1 MVLEPYIFFK
11 RGDKVK
17 FAEGF
22 LFGSLVSLMGCV
34 AFKFMFPEAEE
45 EMCHSVKKISKDM
58 GKDLE
63 NMK

>member
-1 MVLEPYIFFK
+1 M
-11 RGDKVK
+11 K

-22 LFGSLVSLMGCV
+22 VCGMALTLGGCV
-34 AFKFMFPEAEE
+34 AFKFLFPEAEE

-58 GKDLE
+58 AKDLE

>member
-1 MVLEPYIFFK
+1 M
-11 RGDKVK
+11 K

-22 LFGSLVSLMGCV
+22 LVGSMISLVGCV
-34 AFKFMFPEAEE
+34 VFKFMFPEAEE
-45 EMCHSVKKISKDM
+45 EMCHSIKKISKDM

>member
-1 MVLEPYIFFK
+1 M
-11 RGDKVK
+11 K

-22 LFGSLVSLMGCV
+22 LTGMVLTLTGCV
-34 AFKFMFPEAEE
+34 VFKFLFPSAEE
-45 EMCHSVKKISKDM
+45 EMCHSVKKITKDM

>member
-1 MVLEPYIFFK
+1 M
-11 RGDKVK
+11 K

-22 LFGSLVSLMGCV
+22 LLGSVMSLVGCV
-34 AFKFMFPEAEE
+34 VFKFMFPEAEE
-45 EMCHSVKKISKDM
+45 EMCHAVKKISKDM

>member
-1 MVLEPYIFFK
+1 MVLGPLIFFK
-11 RGDKVK
+11 RGDNMK

-22 LFGSLVSLMGCV
+22 LFGSLVSLMGCI
-34 AFKFMFPEAEE
+34 AFKVMFPEAEE
-45 EMCHSVKKISKDM
+45 EMCHSMKRITKDM

>member
-1 MVLEPYIFFK
+1 M
-11 RGDKVK
+11 K

-22 LFGSLVSLMGCV
+22 LTGMAVTLAGCV
-34 AFKFMFPEAEE
+34 VFKFMFPEANE

>member
-1 MVLEPYIFFK
+1 M
-11 RGDKVK
+11 K

-22 LFGSLVSLMGCV
+22 LIGSCISLIGCV
-34 AFKFMFPEAEE
+34 MFKVFFPNAEE

>member
-1 MVLEPYIFFK
+1 MVLVPNIFSS
-11 RGDKVK
+11 RGEEMK

-22 LFGSLVSLMGCV
+22 LLGSMVSLVGCV
-34 AFKFMFPEAEE
+34 VFKFMFPEAEE
-45 EMCHSVKKISKDM
+45 EMCHSIKKISKDM